1 MQRLILAL
9 LAGMSVSLPTAIAGA
24 TEEKEASSI
33 PSASQSWENAEVC
46 TTEQGMGFRR
56 GTPAFNA
63 CIEARRKA
71 QQQAGVATFEE
82 GRYTSQDDVT
92 GPFKDP
98 TSQGY

>member
-1 MQRLILAL
+1 MQRFMLAL
-9 LAGMSVSLPTAIAGA
+9 LAGLSVSLPGAIAGTA
-24 TEEKEASSI
+24 EEKETSSI

-71 QQQAGVATFEE
+71 QQQAGVATFEH
-82 GRYTSQDDVT
+82 GRDTPKDDVS